1 MTRQSI
7 MFSALAI
14 CLAVMSLSMAPRPMP
29 PLSSPAMAVSAS
41 PLHSL
46 TGVAFHSMPMG
57 Y

>member
-29 PLSSPAMAVSAS
+29 PASSSVMMASAG

>member
-7 MFSALAI
+7 LFSVLAI
-14 CLAVMSLSMAPRPMP
+14 SLAVMSLSMVPK
-29 PLSSPAMAVSAS
+29 PLTPVSSTAMMASAG

-46 TGVAFHSMPMG
+46 TGVAFHSMSIG